1 MPAPTY
7 PLPSSLPPLHLYRH
21 LLRESSYLPPAFR
34 PTIVLTIRDR
44 FHRNCKHDTR
54 AKAHLSRALSALRS
68 LRAANSGDKKA
79 MEGLIS
85 KGFARTGSRR
95 RELMAQFVKP
105 QGPND
110 SQALEALLDKA
121 GEGKQPSDTTKGATS
136 GAVQGSR
143 KPQNVFFQKWDQ
155 PKLLQI
161 LQSQKQHQKDTKG
174 TTSWP
179 GTAVKGTDQDQFVP
193 KLNIWGI
200 PPVEG
205 LVRAKRAHWWRR
217 SADKIMPPLGR
228 GEWDLLGRLSTG
240 AQDGGEWAIPERRHS
255 AKPLLSQD
263 ERSLPSLDWEGYAT
277 NPAAVVEKEQSR
289 SRQRRSGRKDTG
301 PYGGRERSQAVSSRW
316 FRRAYNRTWQLT
328 PSMSQDPN
336 TLRYSFA
343 WGTAQSKLPAA
354 TKAQLEVFE
363 GVDKRGHKLDK
374 GPAS

>member
-34 PTIVLTIRDR
+34 ATIALTIRDR
-44 FHRNCKHDTR
+44 FHRNRKHDTR
-54 AKAHLSRALSALRS
+54 AKSRLSRALSALRS
-68 LRAANSGDKKA
+68 LRAANSGDKNA
-79 MEGLIS
+79 MAGLIS
-85 KGFARTGSRR
+85 KAFARSGSRR
-95 RELMAQFVKP
+95 RELMAQFVNP

-110 SQALEALLDKA
+110 SQALEALLDEA
-121 GEGKQPSDTTKGATS
+121 GPATGSVASETAS
-136 GAVQGSR
+136 GAAQGPR
-143 KPQNVFFQKWDQ
+143 PKNVFFEKWDR

-161 LQSQKQHQKDTKG
+161 LQSQKQQQRDTKG

-179 GTAVKGTDQDQFVP
+179 GTAVRGSDQDQFVP
-193 KLNIWGI
+193 KLNIWGN
-200 PPVEG
+200 PPVES

-217 SADKIMPPLGR
+217 SADKIMPPLGK

-255 AKPLLSQD
+255 ARPLAQGQS
-263 ERSLPSLDWEGYAT
+263 SLRASDWEAYAT
-277 NPAAVVEKEQSR
+277 KPAATVEKEQSR

-301 PYGGRERSQAVSSRW
+301 PYGGRERSQAVSPRW
-316 FRRAYNRTWQLT
+316 FRRVYSRTWQLT
-328 PSMSQDPN
+328 PSITQDPN
-336 TLRYSFA
+336 TLRYSFT

-354 TKAQLEVFE
+354 TEAQLEIFE